1 MKVAEIIPID
11 TANSSHENGKT
22 KIIELSG
29 KTDEETG
36 EILKEKMGEEKV
48 GTTSPSSSS
57 SSSSSSILSDNKRQF
72 NGMTECG
79 SDIDIDTGIEGS
91 GSGLKRSRREEDNN
105 VNVSEDISIDND
117 DGGGNVIEMT
127 GIGIGK
133 VTLKNDDGAEVAREG
148 DQSAHKEGDGRD
160 KEKDEGEEEEEEGE
174 EDEGEDEE
182 EEEDEEDEEV
192 FLKALKEFEGKDI
205 EDLKAFI
212 HSSGL

>member
-1 MKVAEIIPID
+1 MAEIIPID
-11 TANSSHENGKT
+11 TAISSPENG

-57 SSSSSSILSDNKRQF
+57 SSSSSILPDNKRQF

-105 VNVSEDISIDND
+105 VNASEDISIDNN

-148 DQSAHKEGDGRD
+148 GESVNKEGDGRD
-160 KEKDEGEEEEEEGE
+160 KEKDEGEEEEGE

-192 FLKALKEFEGKDI
+192 FLQALKEFEGKDI